1 MIRSIF
7 SKLMISHLIVILIS
21 TLTFGLLMSY
31 LIREHI
37 IESKRQELLS
47 KGLTVISL
55 LEPSLESG
63 KITEFQTLPIIGEL
77 VGATVWLIDENGTVI
92 AGNPPPRWVR
102 AIQAKSEKTIAL
114 FHGEPQTWTRTGL
127 QQVDAAVVVAL
138 PLARSDTPTALF
150 LYTPIV
156 GINKTVDAIET
167 LLGYSLLL
175 GILIAA
181 AFGFKISRSLTR
193 PIASI
198 ARAARSFAQ
207 GDYSSRAYT
216 TGKDEIGELSITFNT
231 MAQAI
236 ADIDKNRRDF
246 LANVTHELKTPIA
259 SIQALTEAIL
269 DGLITQPGQQ
279 QRYLTTIVGETE
291 RISRL
296 IDNLLDLAQ
305 LEASELSIE
314 SQAVN
319 LGEILGVEQEKFHP
333 LLTEKQISMA
343 LHIPN
348 DLPLLYADPD
358 RLSQVFANLIS
369 NAIRHSPPA
378 STITIS
384 AKANASWISVSV
396 SDQGRGIPAEAL
408 PFIWDRF
415 YRVDQARS
423 RSHGGTGLGLT
434 ITKKLLQAMGGQIN
448 AVSQPDHGT
457 TFTFTLPT
465 VTEL

>member
-7 SKLMISHLIVILIS
+7 SKLMMSHLIVILIS

-63 KITEFQTLPIIGEL
+63 KVTEFQTLPIIGEL
-77 VGATVWLIDENGTVI
+77 VGATVWLIDENGIVI

-102 AIQAKSEKTIAL
+102 AIQAKNEKIIAL
-114 FHGEPQTWTRTGL
+114 FQGEPQTWTRTGL

-156 GINKTVDAIET
+156 GINKTIDAIQT

-181 AFGFKISRSLTR
+181 AFGFGISRSLTR

-198 ARAARSFAQ
+198 AKAARSFAQ
-207 GDYSSRAYT
+207 GDYSSRALT
-216 TGKDEIGELSITFNT
+216 TGKDEIGELGRTFNT

-236 ADIDKNRRDF
+236 ADTDKNRRDF

-269 DGLITQPGQQ
+269 DGLITQPKQQ

-305 LEASELSIE
+305 LEAGELSIE
-314 SQAVN
+314 NKAVN
-319 LGEILGVEQEKFHP
+319 LTEILDIEQEKFHP
-333 LLTEKQISMA
+333 LLTEKQVSIA
-343 LHIPN
+343 LNIPN

-358 RLSQVFANLIS
+358 RLMQVFTNLVS

-384 AKANASWISVSV
+384 AKAAAPWISVSV
-396 SDQGRGIPAEAL
+396 SDQGPGIPAEAL

-434 ITKKLLQAMGGQIN
+434 ITKKLIQAMGGEIN
-448 AVSQPDHGT
+448 VVGQPGHGT
-457 TFTFTLPT
+457 TFTLTLPT
-465 VTEL
+465 VN

>member
-1 MIRSIF
+1 MTRSIF
-7 SKLMISHLIVILIS
+7 SKLMVSHIIVILIS

-31 LIREHI
+31 LIREHV

-63 KITEFQTLPIIGEL
+63 RVTEFQTFPIISEL
-77 VGATVWLIDENGTVI
+77 VGATVWLADEQGTVI
-92 AGNPPPRWVR
+92 AGNPPPRWSR
-102 AIQAKSEKTIAL
+102 AFQEKNEKIDAL
-114 FHGEPQTWTRTGL
+114 FHGEPQTWTRTGR
-127 QQVDAAVVVAL
+127 QQADASVVVAL
-138 PLARSDTPTALF
+138 PLSRSNTQTALF

-156 GINKTVDAIET
+156 GINKTIDAIET

-181 AFGFKISRSLTR
+181 VFGFGISRSLTR
-193 PIASI
+193 PIANI
-198 ARAARSFAQ
+198 AKAARSFAQ
-207 GDYSSRAYT
+207 GDYSSRASA
-216 TGKDEIGELSITFNT
+216 TGKDEIGDLGRTFNN
-231 MAQAI
+231 MAHAI

-269 DGLITQPGQQ
+269 DGLTTQPGQQ
-279 QRYLTTIVGETE
+279 QRYLTTIVGETQ

-296 IDNLLDLAQ
+296 IDDLLKLAQ
-305 LEASELSIE
+305 LEVSELSIE
-314 SQAVN
+314 NQAVN
-319 LGEILGVEQEKFHP
+319 LAEILTIEQEKFNP
-333 LLTEKQISMA
+333 QLTEKEIS
-343 LHIPN
+343 LVLSVPN
-348 DLPLLYADPD
+348 DLPLLHADPD
-358 RLSQVFANLIS
+358 RLMQVFANLIS

-384 AKANASWISVSV
+384 AKAAAPWVIVAV
-396 SDQGRGIPAEAL
+396 SDQGPGIPDNVL

-423 RSHGGTGLGLT
+423 RNHGGTGLGLT
-434 ITKKLLQAMGGQIN
+434 ITKKLIQAMGGQIN
-448 AVSQPDHGT
+448 AVSQPDQGT
-457 TFTFTLPT
+457 TFTFTLPIIN
-465 VTEL
+465 

>member
-7 SKLMISHLIVILIS
+7 SKLMISHLVVILIS

-63 KITEFQTLPIIGEL
+63 KVTEFQTLPIIGEL

-102 AIQAKSEKTIAL
+102 AIQSKNEKIIAL

-138 PLARSDTPTALF
+138 PLVRSETPTALF

-156 GINKTVDAIET
+156 GINKTIDAIET

-207 GDYSSRAYT
+207 GDYSSRALT
-216 TGKDEIGELSITFNT
+216 TGKDEIGELGRTFNT

-269 DGLITQPGQQ
+269 DGLITQPEQQ

-314 SQAVN
+314 NQAVH
-319 LGEILGVEQEKFHP
+319 LEEFLSVEKEKFHP
-333 LLTEKQISMA
+333 LLTVKQLSIV
-343 LHIPN
+343 LDIPN
-348 DLPLLYADPD
+348 TLPLLYADPD
-358 RLSQVFANLIS
+358 RMSQVFANLIS

-378 STITIS
+378 SIITIS
-384 AKANASWISVSV
+384 AEAAASWINISV
-396 SDQGRGIPAEAL
+396 SDQGPGIPVEAL

-434 ITKKLLQAMGGQIN
+434 ITKKLLQAMGGEIN
-448 AVSQPDHGT
+448 AVSQPGHGT
-457 TFTFTLPT
+457 TFTFTLPI
-465 VTEL
+465 VDEL